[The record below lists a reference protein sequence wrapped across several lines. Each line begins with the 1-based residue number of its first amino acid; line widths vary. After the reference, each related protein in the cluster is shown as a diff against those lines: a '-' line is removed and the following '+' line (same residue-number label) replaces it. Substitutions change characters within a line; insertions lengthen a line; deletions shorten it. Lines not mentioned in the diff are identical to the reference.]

1 MVKYW
6 SAGPER
12 TLLVVDSRICVLG
25 VVCLRV
31 SVCVC
36 LCVCVWT
43 RGMNLIPLIVID
55 SHLRNTATC
64 QHHVHCETTSS
75 HRGGSAA
82 GIPVIEFVLGL
93 RGFSWHRAHGQES
106 VRLTHSQLLRNRVW
120 RQPCTHL
127 TTEWGWVS
135 GWPCGEMWTVSAKH
149 QVFWGQTGWNTDRET
164 NQTRATKQFF
174 LGSFWPI
181 LAAYKLLII
190 QRKLMAWSE
199 KQNPGKTCSNIKP
212 LVWWRPLRMLQTFYL
227 IFRISCPVLK

>member
-1 MVKYW
+1 MFTVKPHQVIV
-6 SAGPER
+6 GV
-12 TLLVVDSRICVLG
+12 LLLEFQSLSLFSGSG
-25 VVCLRV
+25 VSPDTGLMAR
-31 SVCVC
+31 SPWDW
-36 LCVCVWT
+36 L
-43 RGMNLIPLIVID
+43 
-55 SHLRNTATC
+55 TA
-64 QHHVHCETTSS
+64 
-75 HRGGSAA
+75 
-82 GIPVIEFVLGL
+82 
-93 RGFSWHRAHGQES
+93 
-106 VRLTHSQLLRNRVW
+106 QLLRNRVW

-212 LVWWRPLRMLQTFYL
+212 LVW
-227 IFRISCPVLK
+227 